1 MTDARDIVER
11 LGYLHVWPQSIADT
25 HADTLTPRQIER
37 LYDVGNVAADAA
49 DTIASLRKQL
59 ENARSEALEEAAK
72 VAESHSRMMHILDHT
87 DSAKMIGSK
96 IRALKGQ
103 PC

>member
-11 LGYLHVWPQSIADT
+11 LVRIETRENSHGLANDYVVNPDGLEASRYIAT
-25 HADTLTPRQIER
+25 
-37 LYDVGNVAADAA
+37 
-49 DTIASLRKQL
+49 LRKQL
-59 ENARSEALEEAAK
+59 DDARSEALDEAAK

-96 IRALKGQ
+96 IRALKGKS
-103 PC
+103 